1 MMRFCF
7 QYFSRLY
14 TVVTVIISPLNCI
27 VGSSSCSS
35 DSDEDSGGTG
45 VVGKKRRPISL
56 ASLLQ
61 SEGSNAYHPTLHT
74 ASKQPQPVKTKSFSS
89 LKPFKSPSNQ
99 VKIDQSEHRVH
110 KKAAI
115 PVREELDDLTLSH
128 QEAAVAKT
136 GSRNLE
142 RLLRTEKFWC

>member
-1 MMRFCF
+1 M
-7 QYFSRLY
+7 
-14 TVVTVIISPLNCI
+14 T
-27 VGSSSCSS
+27 GSSSCSS
-35 DSDEDSGGTG
+35 DSDEDSGGAG
-45 VVGKKRRPISL
+45 VVGKKRRSFSL

-61 SEGSNAYHPTLHT
+61 SEGSNVYHPTLHT
-74 ASKQPQPVKTKSFSS
+74 ASSQPQQLIKTKSFSS

-110 KKAAI
+110 KRAAI
-115 PVREELDDLTLSH
+115 PVREELDDLSLSQ

-136 GSRNLE
+136 GSKNLE